1 MHCVKTTLLRSTGHI
16 WVSKT
21 SLFLFK
27 LKNLIM
33 QLLET
38 LTKLAMQTGEG
49 LVGGIYKEL
58 GNFKLRANGCNNSY
72 QTMLRTVASVL
83 VVVCKRMQQLPTMLA
98 HHGCWSVTRSYCFAV
113 SKETMCNARV
123 WPQQCWESCAI
134 LLRHAS
140 AITELKKY
148 WELRNNMQQGMQTD
162 ATCNNQQCCVRLSG
176 ALRLV
181 LWFSILSVK
190 WVKELSFG

>member
-1 MHCVKTTLLRSTGHI
+1 
-16 WVSKT
+16 
-21 SLFLFK
+21 
-27 LKNLIM
+27 
-33 QLLET
+33 
-38 LTKLAMQTGEG
+38 
-49 LVGGIYKEL
+49 
-58 GNFKLRANGCNNSY
+58 
-72 QTMLRTVASVL
+72 
-83 VVVCKRMQQLPTMLA
+83 MLA

-134 LLRHAS
+134 LLRYAS
-140 AITELKKY
+140 SITELKKY

>member
-21 SLFLFK
+21 SLFLFN

-33 QLLET
+33 QLLGT
-38 LTKLAMQTGEG
+38 LTKLAMQTGGGALG
-49 LVGGIYKEL
+49 LVGGVYKEL
-58 GNFKLRANGCNNSY
+58 RNLKLRANGCNNSY

-98 HHGCWSVTRSYCFAV
+98 FHGCWSVTRSYCFAV

-134 LLRHAS
+134 LLRYAS

-148 WELRNNMQQGMQTD
+148 WELRNNSQQHAT
-162 ATCNNQQCCVRLSG
+162 TCNRVCKRTQ
-176 ALRLV
+176 LV
-181 LWFSILSVK
+181 TTNNVASV
-190 WVKELSFG
+190 